1 MFETAKALKKMTCV
15 TSSVM
20 TLSKA
25 WLGNKTHVKVDSIP
39 ALRLSLNVYKVLT
52 SIFTMGSC
60 RGTHRQGKV
69 CMKSQ
74 KLSAASYT
82 FDIL

>member
-69 CMKSQ
+69 
-74 KLSAASYT
+74 
-82 FDIL
+82 